1 MSGFKDQF
9 FKKLNSFSK
18 KEKELFD
25 KVYSCWETKGE
36 LVIPTEMNSW
46 VETNFG
52 SISHVKKQDF
62 IRITNTVTYEGA
74 IFNELRTM
82 RPLVES
88 GYNFSDV
95 MDQIK
100 SVAGDPFM
108 HPEKGTPADIFGRIK
123 GKYCITASNVAKYDG
138 FHGLIIFDEHNPLL
152 FSRKRVRDYFNVAH
166 EWFVKANKHNLL
178 AIYPLFTWN
187 CLWKAGASIIH
198 GHAQVVLTSGQAYAK
213 VEDLRVS
220 AHMYQERNRSNY
232 FDDVYEIHEKLGLAH
247 KIGNVRL
254 LVNITPI
261 KEKEI
266 MIFGSG
272 LNKELA
278 DVVSDTLNT
287 IKEKLGVSSFNL
299 SIIMPPLSKTTE
311 VWEHMPVVVRIV
323 DRGLLSVKTADI
335 GSMELYAQS
344 VIGSNPYLVFDALKN
359 DNS

>member
-18 KEKELFD
+18 VEKELFD

-36 LVIPTEMNSW
+36 LVVPIEMDSW
-46 VETNFG
+46 VETTFG
-52 SISHVKKQDF
+52 SVAHVQKQDF

-88 GYNFSDV
+88 GYNFNDV

-100 SVAGDPFM
+100 STDGDPFM
-108 HPEKGTPADIFGRIK
+108 HPEKGTPADVFGRVK

-152 FSRKRVRDYFNVAH
+152 FSRKRVRDYFAVAH
-166 EWFVKANKHNLL
+166 EWFMKANKHNKF

-187 CLWKAGASIIH
+187 CLWKAGASVIH
-198 GHAQVVLTSGQAYAK
+198 GHAQVVLTEGQAYAK

-220 AHMYQERNRSNY
+220 AHKYQERNRSNY
-232 FDDVYEIHEKLGLAH
+232 FDDVYSIHEKLGLAQ
-247 KIGNVRL
+247 KIGDVRL

-266 MIFGSG
+266 MIFGTS
-272 LNKELA
+272 LNKALA

-287 IKEKLGVSSFNL
+287 MKERLGVSSFNL
-299 SIIMPPLSKTTE
+299 SIVLPPLSKTLE
-311 VWEHMPVVVRIV
+311 VWEHMPIVVRIV
-323 DRGLLSVKTADI
+323 DRGSLSAKTADI

-344 VIGSNPYLVFDALKN
+344 VIGSNPYLVFDSIKR
-359 DNS
+359 